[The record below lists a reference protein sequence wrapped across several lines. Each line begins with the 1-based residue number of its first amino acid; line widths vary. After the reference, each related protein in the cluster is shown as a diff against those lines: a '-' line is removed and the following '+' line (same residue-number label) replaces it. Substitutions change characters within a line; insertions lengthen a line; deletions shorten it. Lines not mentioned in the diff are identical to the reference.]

1 MTSKLLCAE
10 LLSKVRAYQY
20 DIYHNGMFRNKLL
33 RVSTDASRLEEQA
46 KKHLGVH
53 SGNYLFGGAGEL
65 ATQDAN
71 RAAFKRWQLIPR
83 PMVDTSKRS
92 LGVTLFGQKYA
103 SPLIQAP
110 IGVQSIFHQD
120 GEKGLAEACSELG
133 VPFVLST
140 AASSTIEEVASASGD
155 GPRWFQLYWPNDD
168 EITLSILR
176 RAQES
181 KYSVLVVT
189 LDTWSAGWRPL
200 DLDLGYLPLLNGVG
214 DQIGFSDPV
223 FRSKFRKMHN
233 IEVEDNIQLASR
245 EWLRIVLSGSPQSW
259 ERISF
264 LKKHWPGPV
273 VVKGIQHPDDAKLAV
288 KAGCDGVIVSNHG
301 GRQLDGAVGSLQMLP
316 AIVDAVGKETSVL
329 FDSGTRTGADI
340 LKAFCLGAKAVLIGR
355 PTIYGYAVAGKQGA
369 QEVLMGLLADL
380 DRSMSMSGIID
391 LQDCDRSSLV
401 ANE

>member
-1 MTSKLLCAE
+1 MASKAFCTE
-10 LLSKVRAYQY
+10 LMSKVRSHQY
-20 DIYHNGMFRNKLL
+20 NIYHNGMFRNQLP
-33 RVSTDASRLEEQA
+33 RVSTDVSRLEEQA
-46 KKHLGVH
+46 KKHLGLH
-53 SGNYLFGGAGEL
+53 SANYIFGGAGEL

-92 LGVTLFGQKYA
+92 LEITLFGQKYA

-110 IGVQSIFHQD
+110 IGVQSIFHPD
-120 GEKGLAEACSELG
+120 REMGLAEACSELG

-140 AASSTIEEVASASGD
+140 AASSTIEEVASANGD

-168 EITLSILR
+168 EITISILH

-181 KYSVLVVT
+181 KYTVLVVT

-223 FRSKFRKMHN
+223 FHSKFRKMHG
-233 IEVEDNIQLASR
+233 IEIEDDIPLASR
-245 EWLRIVLSGSPQSW
+245 EWLKIILSGFSQSW
-259 ERISF
+259 DRISF
-264 LKKHWPGPV
+264 LKKHWPGPI
-273 VVKGIQHPDDAKLAV
+273 VVKGIQHPEDAKLAV
-288 KAGCDGVIVSNHG
+288 KAGCD
-301 GRQLDGAVGSLQMLP
+301 
-316 AIVDAVGKETSVL
+316 VDAVGKETCVL
-329 FDSGTRTGADI
+329 FDSGARTGADI
-340 LKAFCLGAKAVLIGR
+340 LKAFCLGAKGVLIGR

-380 DRSMSMSGIID
+380 DRSMSMSGIIN
-391 LQDCDRSSLV
+391 LQECNKSSLV